1 MGIQITGSNDTIQA
15 VDGNLSIEGVSLN
28 FNHENVTGISTM
40 ATGHITG
47 TATIDDDLKVGISTL
62 FVDVSTGRVGINT
75 ISPQSVLQVNDNN
88 PVIAQ
93 IWRKNGGTDDQARIA
108 LGALSTNVPTQRGI
122 QLIAENNGAGHDFIV
137 NTSNSHALGPTEKLR
152 VTSAGLVGIN
162 STTPNKQLT
171 VQGLDVALR
180 LKSTVGT
187 GRIGMEFYDTAAQ
200 KGFLGYPSS
209 GNDNMSLQQNEAADF
224 YCYVN
229 GADRLRIRADGRV
242 AIASSLAVTGVCTA
256 SSFQVAGDIA
266 HTGDDDTKITFTDN
280 QIDFTTGGSSR
291 IYANNYALYVRS
303 GFPFAFLASSGDSPH
318 IKSGGTNAQDLL
330 FTTGSSN
337 PTRLQITSGGNI
349 LCGGT
354 GVSQTNRSLV
364 VGSDA
369 EANLAIETHNTSAS
383 ETANI
388 RFYRS
393 RGTAASPTTLVDND
407 VISNL
412 IFYGHDGT
420 DYAHSAAMIRVE
432 CDGTVAGN
440 QMPGAMTFHT
450 NSGTTSAS
458 ESVRIDSEGRM
469 IIARSGTAGDLN
481 SHDATLHVTAPTDG
495 GQGGIYVHCN
505 SQSAGT
511 AEPHY
516 GIKIDALNCAN
527 NASLQAGLLIDV
539 DQQYTAS
546 ETGIQNDVYGSYNTT
561 KCYDAILRK
570 QVGAFTNGYSYFSN
584 IIETSSGGSTY
595 HFYGQDDGTL
605 KVRIERDGDVQNA
618 NNSYGSTSDV
628 KLKENIVDAG
638 SQWAD
643 IKAVKV
649 RNFNF
654 ISDPNNT
661 KMIGVVAQEIETV
674 SAGLVKTD
682 NDITVDEATGEGT
695 VTGTTKSVKYS
706 ILYMKAIKALQEA
719 MTRIETL
726 ETKVTALEG

>member
-1 MGIQITGSNDTIQA
+1 M
-15 VDGNLSIEGVSLN
+15 
-28 FNHENVTGISTM
+28 
-40 ATGHITG
+40 
-47 TATIDDDLKVGISTL
+47 
-62 FVDVSTGRVGINT
+62 
-75 ISPQSVLQVNDNN
+75 
-88 PVIAQ
+88 
-93 IWRKNGGTDDQARIA
+93 
-108 LGALSTNVPTQRGI
+108 
-122 QLIAENNGAGHDFIV
+122 
-137 NTSNSHALGPTEKLR
+137 
-152 VTSAGLVGIN
+152 
-162 STTPNKQLT
+162 
-171 VQGLDVALR
+171 
-180 LKSTVGT
+180 
-187 GRIGMEFYDTAAQ
+187 
-200 KGFLGYPSS
+200 
-209 GNDNMSLQQNEAADF
+209 
-224 YCYVN
+224 
-229 GADRLRIRADGRV
+229 
-242 AIASSLAVTGVCTA
+242 
-256 SSFQVAGDIA
+256 
-266 HTGDDDTKITFTDN
+266 
-280 QIDFTTGGSSR
+280 
-291 IYANNYALYVRS
+291 
-303 GFPFAFLASSGDSPH
+303 
-318 IKSGGTNAQDLL
+318 
-330 FTTGSSN
+330 
-337 PTRLQITSGGNI
+337 
-349 LCGGT
+349 
-354 GVSQTNRSLV
+354 
-364 VGSDA
+364 
-369 EANLAIETHNTSAS
+369 
-383 ETANI
+383 
-388 RFYRS
+388 
-393 RGTAASPTTLVDND
+393 
-407 VISNL
+407 ISNL